1 MKTRTLVRSLPNP
14 IPVLRTAGWLLLTI
28 TIWLFGS
35 IASAQAHTLAAAIAP
50 WPGMNSVATAD
61 RVGGHAGTVVP
72 SPSINR
78 GSNPAPSKDSS

>member
-1 MKTRTLVRSLPNP
+1 MKTRTSVRSLQNP
-14 IPVLRTAGWLLLTI
+14 ILHAAGWLLLTI

-35 IASAQAHTLAAAIAP
+35 IASARAHTLATAIAT
-50 WPGMNSVATAD
+50 WPGISSIATAD

-78 GSNPAPSKDSS
+78 GSNTAPSKDQS